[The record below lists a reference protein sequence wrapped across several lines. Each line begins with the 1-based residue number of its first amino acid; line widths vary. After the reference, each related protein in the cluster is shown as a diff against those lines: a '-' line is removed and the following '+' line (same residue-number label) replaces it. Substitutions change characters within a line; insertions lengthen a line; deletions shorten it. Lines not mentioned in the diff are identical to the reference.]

1 MLPPLY
7 TMNNNPVG
15 VRKAGT
21 VSHQS
26 MAGIQSSAPILPN
39 YGRGHIPKFSA
50 NGEAIK
56 MIDEGITAPQ
66 PLNFQQP
73 TIQIPQPTQ
82 QSFLSKY
89 RNVARTIAMG
99 VEYSRSKKIPNTLVA
114 GLVPYI
120 YFVYV
125 AYDEYKKRK

>member
-26 MAGIQSSAPILPN
+26 MAGMQSSAPILPN
-39 YGRGHIPKFSA
+39 YGSQLDKSA
-50 NGEAIK
+50 IAKEINQ
-56 MIDEGITAPQ
+56 GITAPQ
-66 PLNFQQP
+66 PQNNQQP
-73 TIQIPQPTQ
+73 TIQIPQQTQ

-99 VEYSRSKKIPNTLVA
+99 VEYSRSKRIPNTLVA

-125 AYDEYKKRK
+125 AYDEYQKRK

>member
-26 MAGIQSSAPILPN
+26 MAGIQSSVPMLPN
-39 YGRGHIPKFSA
+39 YG
-50 NGEAIK
+50 N
-56 MIDEGITAPQ
+56 EGITAPQ
-66 PLNFQQP
+66 PQNIQQP

-82 QSFLSKY
+82 QSFMSKY

-125 AYDEYKKRK
+125 AYDEYQKRK